1 MLKGFATQRAVDT
14 RTTKHKKRN
23 SKNLEKMGFT
33 HPTRRNKSP
42 TTKKKGLYP
51 AALNL
56 TTCIIYNMCQ
66 TYENKNK
73 KIEQKR
79 KTRKVKGGMK
89 LLTSGTHGHIYEKG
103 DQVVKQF
110 LNKDYHHPSLCK
122 RVKGSIESM
131 CDAVD
136 YEFQVH
142 QMIQQLFDSFLVKVP
157 KASSFRLTEVDKKPM
172 CEYEMDRIYPLDDY
186 LLYVD
191 MTFPEGTREAQNSIS
206 RTLGYT
212 NIAEL
217 LQMSPEELAR
227 VVGEMFSLLHF
238 KLNVDGYD
246 CELLVGKHGEDTGLY
261 FIDFDKVSCFT
272 YELGQTLIRKTSESD
287 YEPRTI
293 SSYTR
298 LARFL
303 FGAMISMS
311 LLPTDPE
318 LKDSFLMGY
327 TKHVDASVPDELID
341 ELKSIIIAYPD

>member
-1 MLKGFATQRAVDT
+1 MKTKT
-14 RTTKHKKRN
+14 RKLIK
-23 SKNLEKMGFT
+23 
-33 HPTRRNKSP
+33 
-42 TTKKKGLYP
+42 
-51 AALNL
+51 
-56 TTCIIYNMCQ
+56 
-66 TYENKNK
+66 
-73 KIEQKR
+73 KR

-122 RVKGSIESM
+122 RLKDSIDSL

-142 QMIQQLFDSFLVKVP
+142 QMIQQLLETESFLVKVP
-157 KASSFRLTEVDKKPM
+157 KASSFRLTELDKKPM
-172 CEYEMDRIYPLDDY
+172 CEYAMDRIYPLDDY

-212 NIAEL
+212 NVAEL
-217 LQMSPEELAR
+217 LQMTPEELAM
-227 VVGEMFSLLHF
+227 VVGELFSLLHF

-246 CELLVGKHGEDTGLY
+246 CELLVGKNGKDDMGIY
-261 FIDFDKVSCFT
+261 WIDFDKVSCFT

-293 SSYTR
+293 TTYTR

-303 FGAMISMS
+303 FGALISMS
-311 LLPTDPE
+311 LLPTDPS
-318 LKDSFLMGY
+318 LKEPFLTGY
-327 TKHVDASVPDELID
+327 TKHIDASVPEELVD
-341 ELKSIIIAYPD
+341 ELKSIIVAYPD